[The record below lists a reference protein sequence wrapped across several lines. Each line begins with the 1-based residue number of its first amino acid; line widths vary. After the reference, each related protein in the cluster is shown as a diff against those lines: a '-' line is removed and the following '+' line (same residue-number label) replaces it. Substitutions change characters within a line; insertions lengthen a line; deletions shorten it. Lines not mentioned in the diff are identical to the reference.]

1 MALKKIVILF
11 SSRGSNMENIIKKL
25 HGKSADVVA
34 VITNN
39 ENAEGV
45 AKAAALGVKV
55 DILPHTSFASREEF
69 DAALVEKINSYSP
82 DLTVL
87 AGFMRILTPIFTQN
101 IKAVNIHPSMLPL
114 FKGKDAIKR
123 SFDSKERVG
132 GVSVHFVTDEM
143 DGGEIITQERVAIL
157 DEDTLESFEERVH
170 LAEYELYPKAILEVL
185 SA

>member
-45 AKAAALGVKV
+45 AKAVALGVKV

-123 SFDSKERVG
+123 SFDGNERIG

-185 SA
+185 GV